1 MRIYESPKQGNVCS
15 DFCDTGPSITTIK
28 SFNATVTE
36 KEIKTMT
43 TMMNEN
49 GTITVTL
56 TTEQVEELDFLRSTG
71 MNNLPSTKDIKTI
84 EQITYQALGRGI
96 AAIKTTRAQYAKTR
110 EAVRGY
116 KDSK

>member
-1 MRIYESPKQGNVCS
+1 MCS

-49 GTITVTL
+49 GTVTITL
-56 TTEQVEELDFLRSTG
+56 TMEQVAELNFLRSTR
-71 MNNLPSTKDIKTI
+71 MNNLPTTKDIKTL
-84 EQITYQALGRGI
+84 EQITYQALERGI
-96 AAIKTTRAQYAKTR
+96 SAVKTTRAQYARTR
-110 EAVRGY
+110 ETVRNY
-116 KDSK
+116 KTASK